1 MSTVAPSASSTAGR
15 VPGEIGVWMFILGDM
30 VMFGLFF
37 TVFVYYRAADVDLFA
52 TAQHSLSQSFGA
64 LNTLL
69 LLTSSWFVV
78 HAVEAARAGIAPRA
92 RSLLVCGFLCGLG
105 FMVVKYFEYGEKIR
119 AGLTIT
125 SNDFFMYYYMLT
137 GIHLL
142 HVTLGMGV
150 LVYLWQRLRGT
161 TDIASHISALESGAS
176 FWHMVDILWIVL
188 FALVYLMR

>member
-1 MSTVAPSASSTAGR
+1 MGVPQVAASRGGR
-15 VPGEIGVWMFILGDM
+15 IPGEAGVWFFILGDM

-37 TVFVYYRAADVDLFA
+37 TVFVYYRAADVELFA
-52 TAQHSLSQSFGA
+52 AAQHSLNQTYGA

-78 HAVEAARAGIAPRA
+78 HAVESARGDHAPRA
-92 RSLLVCGFLCGLG
+92 RALLACAFLCGLG
-105 FMVVKYFEYGEKIR
+105 FLVVKYFEYGEKIR

-150 LVYLWQRLRGT
+150 LAYLWQRLRGGT
-161 TDIASHISALESGAS
+161 QLGAHMSALESGAS